1 MRPALPFALLALA
14 APALAVPGGPI
25 SQLSP
30 GNYQCELPGDAAGA
44 VGLRVPGEDFAIM
57 NANTYRTAQGRG
69 TYLLT
74 GTTLAMTSGPKDGQ
88 QFHRINDS
96 FLRKLD
102 SGGADTTLRCVRRMI
117 VSS

>member
-1 MRPALPFALLALA
+1 MKPALSLALLSLA
-14 APALAVPGGPI
+14 VPALAVPGGPI

-30 GNYQCELPGDAAGA
+30 GNYQCEQPGDAAGA
-44 VGLRVPGEDFAIM
+44 VGLRVPGEDFSIV
-57 NANTYRTAQGRG
+57 NANTYRAAAGRG

-74 GTTLAMTSGPKDGQ
+74 GTTLTMTSGPKDGQ

-102 SGGADTTLRCVRRMI
+102 ASGADTTLRCVRRMI
-117 VSS
+117 VGS

>member
-1 MRPALPFALLALA
+1 MKPALSIVLLALA

-30 GNYQCELPGDAAGA
+30 GNYLCEQPGDATGA
-44 VGLRVPGEDFAIM
+44 TGLRVPSEDFAIV
-57 NANTYRTAQGRG
+57 NANTYRTAEGRG

-74 GTTLAMTSGPKDGQ
+74 GTTLVMTSGPKDGQ
-88 QFHRINDS
+88 QFHRINNS

-102 SGGADTTLRCVRRMI
+102 ASGADTTLRCVRRMI